1 MVAAGYGSCD
11 GTTTAAATIAID
23 DDGVVRGGGLLFW
36 LNDSVNAA
44 EEE

>member
-23 DDGVVRGGGLLFW
+23 DDGVVRGGLLFW

>member
-23 DDGVVRGGGLLFW
+23 DDGVVGGLLFW